1 MFDCCAARVERRCGC
16 TRRGDQTQ
24 ANEPQVFPHT
34 AMCTTAVDLRGK
46 FSAIVGDLC
55 THVNNV

>member
-1 MFDCCAARVERRCGC
+1 
-16 TRRGDQTQ
+16 
-24 ANEPQVFPHT
+24 
-34 AMCTTAVDLRGK
+34 MCTTAVDLRGK